1 MTSLL
6 MLSGCAPTQT
16 VCQNDNS
23 KVERV
28 NLPDAWAMTAPEIA
42 TEPDTTQPASKP
54 EALRIT
60 TENNLKWIKDRNK
73 LNQMGKLAGKI
84 ATKDVEEKI
93 YDEIKKILNK
103 K

>member
-16 VCQNDNS
+16 VCQNDDS

-28 NLPDAWAMTAPEIA
+28 SLPDAWAMTAPEIA

-60 TENNLKWIKDRNK
+60 TENNLKWTKDRNK
-73 LNQMGKLAGKI
+73 L
-84 ATKDVEEKI
+84 I
-93 YDEIKKILNK
+93 YLQNYILEIRDIVLRNDSHNNK
-103 K
+103 

>member
-16 VCQNDNS
+16 VCQNDDS
-23 KVERV
+23 KVERT

-42 TEPDTTQPASKP
+42 TEPDTTQPASMP
-54 EALRIT
+54 VALHIT

-73 LNQMGKLAGKI
+73 L
-84 ATKDVEEKI
+84 I
-93 YDEIKKILNK
+93 YLQNYILEIRDKVLRNDSHNNK
-103 K
+103 

>member
-16 VCQNDNS
+16 VCQDDNS

-28 NLPDAWAMTAPEIA
+28 NLPDAWAMTSPEIA
-42 TEPDTTQPASKP
+42 TEPDITQPASKP

-73 LNQMGKLAGKI
+73 L
-84 ATKDVEEKI
+84 I
-93 YDEIKKILNK
+93 YLQNYILEIRDKVLRNDSHNNK
-103 K
+103 